1 MSSFS
6 CFRLFGQSAQVNP
19 RHRGKNAGEDEEEEP
34 SFDVLRRG
42 LEFQAHGEFEKAKLH
57 MMAAVSARRYI
68 LTAAHPSTIA
78 AIAYLGLLLRDMGE
92 KEDAVTNLK
101 EAVEGRRNLLSREVP
116 EGGQRGPWSTGGGQ
130 EQISRL

>member
-42 LEFQAHGEFEKAKLH
+42 LEFQAHGEFEKAK
-57 MMAAVSARRYI
+57 
-68 LTAAHPSTIA
+68 
-78 AIAYLGLLLRDMGE
+78 
-92 KEDAVTNLK
+92 
-101 EAVEGRRNLLSREVP
+101 
-116 EGGQRGPWSTGGGQ
+116 
-130 EQISRL
+130 